1 MAKEYLTHEDQLP
14 DDELPMDTSRDV
26 FYFHDGALA
35 YAGHHY
41 HDEPNPVHSHSFVE
55 IAFVV
60 AGQATHVSLAGRQ
73 PLSAGDA
80 VLLRPGV
87 WHGYDDCDHL
97 HLVNCC
103 FSGELLRG
111 ELAWTRQDLLLGYLL
126 WTGPYS
132 ARGRGMLSTRLD
144 FEAFEE
150 CKVHL
155 AALDALRNQPLAQHR
170 GDIVGRLALLFGL
183 LGRAVERTHQSF
195 LGPAGSAGS
204 SGPAHPAIVRAM
216 RLLEDRLAY
225 RWTLTELA
233 SQLHLAPGYLVRLF
247 KAATGLPPM
256 AYLARLRAEH
266 AATLLLHSDQ
276 PVTCIGQAVGWPDQN
291 YFARRFKA
299 HYGLSATTYR
309 ARFATSAVHLAPNRA
324 GGLSFEIGP
333 RLGAGPRP
341 GEGGRSAAS

>member
-1 MAKEYLTHEDQLP
+1 
-14 DDELPMDTSRDV
+14 MDTSQDI
-26 FYFHDGALA
+26 FYFTDGALA

-55 IAFVV
+55 IAFVI
-60 AGQATHVSLAGRQ
+60 AGSATHLSLGGRQ
-73 PLSAGDA
+73 RLSVGDV

-87 WHGYDDCDHL
+87 WHGWDDCRRLDL
-97 HLVNCC
+97 YNCC
-103 FSGELLRG
+103 FSGELLRR

-144 FEAFEE
+144 ASALEE

-155 AALDALRNQPLAQHR
+155 AALDALRHQPVAQHR
-170 GDIVGRLALLFGL
+170 GDIVGRLALLFSH
-183 LGRAVERTHQSF
+183 LGRAVEQTHRPL
-195 LGPAGSAGS
+195 LGPA
-204 SGPAHPAIVRAM
+204 GPAHPAIGQAM

-233 SQLHLAPGYLVRLF
+233 EQLHLAPGYLVRLF

-276 PVTCIGQAVGWPDQN
+276 PVTGIGQAVGWPDQN

-299 HYGLSATTYR
+299 HYGLSATAYR
-309 ARFATSAVHLAPNRA
+309 ARFATGAIHLAPVPAGWTTRA
-324 GGLSFEIGP
+324 AE
-333 RLGAGPRP
+333 AG
-341 GEGGRSAAS
+341 